1 MLLPKWSTEGQK
13 IDVPSISNQPWNI
26 LEEYA
31 TRIVDIVSTNCSSVQ
46 LEVTYKFHRDMPS
59 VTTLAFI
66 YFQGSE
72 VVTETRTTPFNETQC
87 ASLIDLFMFDDTNS
101 HTEPIVF
108 EHLYSSRDFTH
119 TQLSSSLLSY

>member
-31 TRIVDIVSTNCSSVQ
+31 SRIVDIVSTNCSSVQ

-59 VTTLAFI
+59 VITPFFI
-66 YFQGSE
+66 Y
-72 VVTETRTTPFNETQC
+72 
-87 ASLIDLFMFDDTNS
+87 L
-101 HTEPIVF
+101 
-108 EHLYSSRDFTH
+108 
-119 TQLSSSLLSY
+119 

>member
-31 TRIVDIVSTNCSSVQ
+31 TRIVDIVSRNCSSVQ

-59 VTTLAFI
+59 VTTLSFIFI
-66 YFQGSE
+66 YRE
-72 VVTETRTTPFNETQC
+72 VR
-87 ASLIDLFMFDDTNS
+87 L
-101 HTEPIVF
+101 
-108 EHLYSSRDFTH
+108 
-119 TQLSSSLLSY
+119 